1 MKMVLAI
8 GLALVINGMLVT
20 ACTPRSSSTPAIPIP
35 ATPSPVSPPTS
46 NLPPAT
52 SQDAAPDKSGQAWA
66 KVMEAAKKEGKV
78 TVYSYSWVGDAGIA
92 MVRTFE
98 SKYGISLDIIT
109 GRGAEFVERLKTE
122 KRMGAMTADTFES
135 SATHVTNA
143 KVADTIAASAQG
155 LPALAEKGVWS
166 LEPLSQDKDGYVLA
180 FMHLVGAPYINTK
193 LVKAEDEPKSWFDI
207 MQPRWKGQMMM
218 QDPAISTGAYRLV
231 GYVRHGVFNED
242 FLRQLVN
249 QDIRFTT
256 GVQQEAQ
263 LLAQGQRSLSL
274 FMVES
279 DSAGLIKE
287 GAPIKA
293 VSMKEGVVALAMAIG
308 QVKNNPH
315 PNATRVFLNWLFTQ
329 EGQQANAQAK
339 SSSTV
344 RNDVQNFTPLTARVQ
359 TKLLTLTG
367 EMQDEQTKLF
377 ADKYLVKLWGR

>member
-1 MKMVLAI
+1 MKSLRLSIVY
-8 GLALVINGMLVT
+8 GLALLML
-20 ACTPRSSSTPAIPIP
+20 ASSCTPKPAPVSNQSPPSSVAPTAIPVKP
-35 ATPSPVSPPTS
+35 ASPLLSPEE
-46 NLPPAT
+46 
-52 SQDAAPDKSGQAWA
+52 AAWN
-66 KVMEAAKKEGKV
+66 KVVEAAKKEGKV
-78 TVYSYSWVGDAGIA
+78 TLYAYSWVGDAGIA
-92 MVRTFE
+92 LSRAFE

-122 KRMGAMTADTFES
+122 KRMGAMTADAFEG

-143 KVADTIAASAQG
+143 KVADTIASSAPG
-155 LPALAEKGVWS
+155 LPALAEKGAWT

-180 FMHLVGAPYINTK
+180 FMPLVGAPYINTK
-193 LVKAEDEPKSWFDI
+193 LVKPEDEPKSWLEI
-207 MQPRWKGQMMM
+207 AQPRWKSQMMM

-231 GYVRHGVFNED
+231 GYVRYGVFSED
-242 FLRQLVN
+242 FLKQLIN
-249 QDIRFTT
+249 QDIKFTT

-274 FMVES
+274 FMVEA
-279 DSAGLIKE
+279 DSATLIKE

-329 EGQQANAQAK
+329 EGQTVNARAK
-339 SSSTV
+339 SSSSV
-344 RNDVQNFTPLTARVQ
+344 RRDVENFTPPAARVQ
-359 TKLLTLTG
+359 TRLLTLTG

-377 ADKYLVKLWGR
+377 AEKYLVKLFGR